1 MHMTGNIGTP
11 FHKEIRK
18 QGEKP
23 RPCLVLKKFCKIN
36 PLRVEERV
44 SPDSL
49 RESFPYL
56 ACAEN

>member
-1 MHMTGNIGTP
+1 LIGYLGWDLGFRIIKTD
-11 FHKEIRK
+11 F
-18 QGEKP
+18 EKTL
-23 RPCLVLKKFCKIN
+23 PCLVLKKFCKIN